1 MPTSGEAFYKR
12 QVAFLE
18 ANDVDGLVTTQYADE
33 AELVSFDFTVKG
45 QKALKEH
52 FRSYLE
58 ELGSFQHLSTEKFV
72 ETEDTV
78 LFEATVRIEKGTA
91 RVYNAFVLKGGKA
104 IYHFT
109 GRLSFTP
116 AIKNNIGGNL

>member
-1 MPTSGEAFYKR
+1 MPTPGETFYKR

-18 ANDVDGLVTTQYADE
+18 AKDVQGLVANQYAQD

-45 QKALKEH
+45 HQALKDH
-52 FRSYLE
+52 FTRYLE
-58 ELGSFQHLSTEKFV
+58 GLGDFKHLSTENFV

-78 LFEATVRIEKGTA
+78 FFEATVRIKSGTA

-109 GRLSFTP
+109 GRLGFTP
-116 AIKNNIGGNL
+116 EIKNN